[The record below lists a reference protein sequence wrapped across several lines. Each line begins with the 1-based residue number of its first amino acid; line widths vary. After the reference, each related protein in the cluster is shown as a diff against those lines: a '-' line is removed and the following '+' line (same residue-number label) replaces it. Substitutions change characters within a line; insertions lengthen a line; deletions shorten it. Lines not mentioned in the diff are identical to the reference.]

1 MDYRKKKNLIWKGES
16 FLFFVVLLVFGAIFA
31 AIHTGGLIQKQDS
44 VQLLNKGWYY
54 IKDGKK
60 QEITLPAEIPAK
72 TGEKLILYN
81 ESLGAESRGMT
92 VVSTGAQY
100 DLVIRLNGKILYEYK
115 EAMFSKNVQMRSK
128 VQCIAALGPDVQ
140 LFCASER
147 KICYRAGMHRNRKC
161 NSLVSDQKSSHSFRG
176 GNDHDRIKYDR
187 PVHLHLYENKAD
199 AGQTVPGCGTV
210 PYDVQYLAGDGL
222 ITGTKLQQMPRS
234 IMSHFFLYV
243 HAAGSSDA
251 AFFAEYRKHEKIQA
265 PGSWNLYILSEC
277 FFTGSSGDPRSL

>member
-16 FLFFVVLLVFGAIFA
+16 FLFVVVLLVFGAIFA

-115 EAMFSKNVQMRSK
+115 EAIFQ
-128 VQCIAALGPDVQ
+128 
-140 LFCASER
+140 
-147 KICYRAGMHRNRKC
+147 KC
-161 NSLVSDQKSSHSFRG
+161 
-176 GNDHDRIKYDR
+176 
-187 PVHLHLYENKAD
+187 AD
-199 AGQTVPGCGTV
+199 AFQGAVHR
-210 PYDVQYLAGDGL
+210 
-222 ITGTKLQQMPRS
+222 RS
-234 IMSHFFLYV
+234 
-243 HAAGSSDA
+243 G
-251 AFFAEYRKHEKIQA
+251 
-265 PGSWNLYILSEC
+265 
-277 FFTGSSGDPRSL
+277 